1 MLKYIITLFLLIF
14 FQCKNPIQLKDY
26 GKVDNFVL
34 TNHNNQ
40 PIELYSLK
48 DKPILLFFGY
58 THCPDYCPTTL
69 SKLSRIYQK
78 LPEKRKPYIVLITID
93 PERDSPEV
101 LKEYIKKFNTDI
113 IALTG
118 SKQEIDQVAKK
129 LGIFYRVEKKM
140 DHIHV
145 EHTTST
151 FFLDKDFHIRYI
163 FSFRD
168 PEDVYLNVFDS
179 YF

>member
-1 MLKYIITLFLLIF
+1 LLIF
-14 FQCKNPIQLKDY
+14 IQCKNPIQLKDY

-69 SKLSRIYQK
+69 FKLSRIYQK

-93 PERDSPEV
+93 PERDSP
-101 LKEYIKKFNTDI
+101 
-113 IALTG
+113 
-118 SKQEIDQVAKK
+118 
-129 LGIFYRVEKKM
+129 
-140 DHIHV
+140 
-145 EHTTST
+145 
-151 FFLDKDFHIRYI
+151 
-163 FSFRD
+163 
-168 PEDVYLNVFDS
+168 
-179 YF
+179 